1 MTAASKFKE
10 GGWQEGLIMGIG
22 EGERLGR
29 IATAKKMLQFGI
41 AKEEILQITGLEIAV
56 ILNEK
61 SI

>member
-29 IATAKKMLQFGI
+29 IATAKKMCNYQPRR
-41 AKEEILQITGLEIAV
+41 A
-56 ILNEK
+56 
-61 SI
+61 